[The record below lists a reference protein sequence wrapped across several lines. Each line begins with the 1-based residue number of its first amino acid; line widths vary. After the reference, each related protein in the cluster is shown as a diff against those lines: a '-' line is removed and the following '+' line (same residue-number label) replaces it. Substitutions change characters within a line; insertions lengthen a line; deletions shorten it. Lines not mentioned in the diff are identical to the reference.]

1 MHVLAKIYKLFPPS
15 DVVKYFLQLLEEDK
29 DLSSGIAAIR
39 TLLMILE
46 KKQCMLATNSPL

>member
-1 MHVLAKIYKLFPPS
+1 
-15 DVVKYFLQLLEEDK
+15 VVKYFLQLLEEDK